1 MAPPKPPDPK
11 PPQWLVD
18 YYQLNASI
26 SHKGDAAIAALIRR
40 DGDTDKLTVQSLIL
54 IDGGNGIETAA
65 LIVTT
70 LGRIKAKYAMTTVKL
85 DAIIL
90 SHWDTDH
97 FKGVL
102 AFLALEDNWDTK
114 TKRHTYLKYDVS
126 GLGTTRLYCQAF
138 KAGYTDKIY
147 IKGRLK
153 PSIGFTQEHD
163 PFNASVQ
170 VKKNDK
176 TSKFWVGNVLKVYH
190 HLNVD
195 LRGCNVFTGKFLSNA
210 GIIASTSP
218 LRLLAENDPWT
229 QTTANDLQNAP
240 GLYIV
245 GCVLP
250 CSKRTILL
258 P

>member
-1 MAPPKPPDPK
+1 MPTPKPPDPK

-40 DGDTDKLTVQSLIL
+40 DGDTAKLTVQCLVL

-70 LGRIKAKYAMTTVKL
+70 LGQIKAKYGMTTGPKL

-90 SHWDTDH
+90 SHWDLDH

-102 AFLALEDNWDTK
+102 AFLALEANWDTT
-114 TKRHTYLKYDVS
+114 TKRHTYLKYDGS
-126 GLGTTRLYCQAF
+126 GVGTTTLYCQAF
-138 KAGYTDKIY
+138 KAGYTDKVY

-153 PSIGFTQEHD
+153 PSTGFTQLDD

-170 VKKNDK
+170 VKKDDK
-176 TSKFWVGNVLKVYH
+176 TSKFWVANVIKVYH
-190 HLNVD
+190 HLDVD
-195 LRGCNVFTGKFLSNA
+195 LRGCNVFTGKFLSTT
-210 GIIASTSP
+210 GIDASNSP
-218 LRLLAENDPWT
+218 LNLVTQNNPWT
-229 QTTANDLQNAP
+229 KTNTNDLQNAP

-245 GCVLP
+245 G
-250 CSKRTILL
+250 
-258 P
+258 